1 MASAASPQSRSA
13 RRLWTVSRWALCLI
27 VLAFVVRRGAELW
40 QQQELERVEFS
51 AGWLVLAAA
60 VYLIGWLPSLW
71 FWRALLQRL
80 GGNVGVADAA
90 RAYYCGHLGK
100 YIPGKAT
107 VLVIRSGMLRE
118 RGSPVSV
125 SALTA
130 TYETLLMMGAGL
142 ALAIALAPRLL
153 SEATTARWSPW
164 LRQGIDVWWVPPLV
178 VLGGCILLLPVISE
192 LLTYVA
198 VRMTPRGMMGGD
210 QSVRIGK
217 RLLATGLGAF
227 VVAWALHGLSL
238 GLTLRAIGTPLS
250 LADWPLWTGA
260 VSLSTVIGFFAIF
273 APGGMGV
280 REGLL
285 IEILQIQP
293 HIGPQQAVVAS
304 VFLRLVWL
312 AAELLVAAVL
322 YYSAPAR
329 TPLPEKPADER
340 G

>member
-1 MASAASPQSRSA
+1 MASADRSQRPIA
-13 RRLWTVSRWALCLI
+13 GRLWLALRWALCLI
-27 VLAFVVRRGAELW
+27 VLAFVGRRGAELW
-40 QQQELERVEFS
+40 QQEELQRVEFS
-51 AGWLVLAAA
+51 AVWLILAALA
-60 VYLIGWLPSLW
+60 YLVGWLPSLW
-71 FWRALLQRL
+71 FWHVLLQRL
-80 GGNVGVADAA
+80 GADVRIFDAA

-118 RGSPVSV
+118 RGSPVTV

-142 ALAIALAPRLL
+142 ALAVALAPRLL
-153 SEATTARWSPW
+153 SETTTGRWSPW
-164 LRQGIDVWWVPPLV
+164 LRQIISVWWLPSLV
-178 VLGGCILLLPVISE
+178 VLGACLLLLPVVSE

-198 VRMTPRGMMGGD
+198 VRMTPRGMLGGD
-210 QSVRIGK
+210 RSVGVGQ
-217 RLLATGLGAF
+217 RLLAAGLAAF
-227 VVAWALHGLSL
+227 LAGWALHGLSL
-238 GLTLRAIGTPLS
+238 GLTLRALGTPLS
-250 LADWPLWTGA
+250 AADWPLWTGA

-285 IEILQIQP
+285 IETLQIQP

-304 VFLRLVWL
+304 IFLRLVWL
-312 AAELLVAAVL
+312 AAELLIAAVL
-322 YYSAPAR
+322 YYSLPAW
-329 TPLPEKPADER
+329 TPPPEKIVDER

>member
-1 MASAASPQSRSA
+1 MASADPPPSRSA
-13 RRLWTVSRWALCLI
+13 GRLWTVLKWALCLI
-27 VLAFVVRRGAELW
+27 VLAFVAQRGAELW
-40 QQQELERVEFS
+40 RQDELERVEFS
-51 AGWLVLAAA
+51 VGWLVLAAA
-60 VYLIGWLPSLW
+60 AYLVGWLPSLW

-80 GGNVGVADAA
+80 GGNVGMADAA

-130 TYETLLMMGAGL
+130 TYETLLMIGAGL

-153 SEATTARWSPW
+153 SESTTGGWSPW
-164 LRQGIDVWWVPPLV
+164 LRQALEVWWLPPLI
-178 VLGGCILLLPVISE
+178 VLGACLLLLPVLSE
-192 LLTYVA
+192 LLTYFA
-198 VRMTPRGMMGGD
+198 VRMTPRGMMAGD
-210 QSVRIGK
+210 RSVRIGK
-217 RLLATGLGAF
+217 RLLATGLAAF
-227 VVAWALHGLSL
+227 VAGWALHGLSL
-238 GLTLRAIGTPLS
+238 GLTLRAIGRPLA

-260 VSLSTVIGFFAIF
+260 VSLSTVVGFFAIF

-285 IEILQIQP
+285 IETLQIQP

-312 AAELLVAAVL
+312 AAELLTAAAL
-322 YYSAPAR
+322 YYLVPAR
-329 TPLPEKPADER
+329 TPRTEKTANE
-340 G
+340 GG